1 MSPGGRKTVTIV
13 FSDVVGS
20 TTLGERLDPEAM
32 RFAMSRY
39 FDALREVIE
48 RHGGTVEKFVG
59 DAVMAVFGIPQLHE
73 DDALRAVRAAVA
85 MRTAAER
92 VNHELERELRVR
104 IASRTGINTG
114 EVVTGPAQT
123 LATGDA
129 VNVAARLEQ
138 AARVGDILLGMDT
151 YAAVRD
157 EVRAE
162 PLGSLDLKGKA
173 AAVDAWRLIEL
184 VEEVPAFMRRIDA
197 PFVGRGEELARLER
211 ALERSVSERR
221 CELATI
227 VGAPGIGKSRLARE
241 LVQRGMQHRVV
252 VGRCLSYGEGI
263 TFWPLAEIVRQLP
276 LLEEV
281 LAGDDEAELI
291 AERVGGA
298 IGATGGGGPPEE
310 TSWAFRRLFEALA
323 RERPLLVVVDDIHWA
338 EPTLL
343 DLLEYVVSFVSD
355 APILLVCLA
364 RPDLIDERPTWIAP
378 RSNATVLTLEALR
391 EDESEDLVERLAADL
406 SDETRVRVVEAA
418 EGNPLFVEQ
427 LLAHQAESGN
437 GELHVPATI
446 QALLAARIDR
456 LAPDE
461 RAVIERA
468 AIEGRMFHRGAV
480 TELLPEQQ
488 RAGVGSLL
496 IALLRKEF
504 IRPDSA
510 LFPADDGFRFGHIL
524 IRDAAYDGVPKQLRA
539 DLHERYA
546 DWLQA
551 KAGDRVA
558 EYEEILGYHL
568 ERAYGYRAELGR
580 VDAELGGRAGERLR
594 AAGERALARGDMPAA
609 HDLLERALAIGARDP
624 ELLRMAALARWGV
637 GDLTRAEP
645 LLAEAA
651 EASDE
656 RTRWRASVELIRL
669 GIQTDPASI
678 WADFATTVTHTDEAR
693 VALESVGDDLGL
705 ARVYLLLADLNNW
718 RVKFADFEQAAT
730 KAVEHAHRAG
740 AVRDESE
747 ARAWVAMTLFYGP
760 RPVKDAIARC
770 EALLADAPGRYAEGG
785 ALIALGALRFLTGE
799 TALGRQLC
807 TRAHSLFNDLGM
819 RLWSA
824 GSVNISA
831 VAATAGGDLETAE
844 RLFRWG
850 IAELEEMGEHGWLP
864 NSCMH
869 FARALCER
877 GEYDEAETFWRRA
890 GTDLF
895 EDEPWAE
902 TVGIGALA
910 RVRASR
916 GQFEEALK
924 LARRAVERAERTDVP
939 LIRGDAWWDL
949 AHVASQAKNTEEA
962 DDALRH
968 ALVIYEQKGMTV
980 AASRARE
987 LLAP

>member
-1 MSPGGRKTVTIV
+1 M
-13 FSDVVGS
+13 
-20 TTLGERLDPEAM
+20 E
-32 RFAMSRY
+32 RY
-39 FDALREVIE
+39 FAEMRRVLE
-48 RHGGTVEKFVG
+48 RHGGTVEKFIG
-59 DAVMAVFGIPQLHE
+59 DAVMAVFGIPATHE
-73 DDALRAVRAAVA
+73 DDALRAVRAAAA
-85 MRTAAER
+85 MRDRLADLNE
-92 VNHELERELRVR
+92 EFERERGFSLQV
-104 IASRTGINTG
+104 RTGVNTG
-114 EVVTGPAQT
+114 EVVTGDPSEGQFY
-123 LATGDA
+123 ATGDA

-138 AARVGDILLGMDT
+138 SAQTGEVLLGEQT
-151 YAAVRD
+151 YRLVRGAVR
-157 EVRAE
+157 VE
-162 PLGSLDLKGKA
+162 PVGPLTLKGKA
-173 AAVDAWRLIEL
+173 RAVAPYRLLEV
-184 VEEVPAFMRRIDA
+184 VEGVPAVARRFDT
-197 PFVGRGEELARLER
+197 PFVGRQEELDRLLGCFDRSVGGKTPLLVTVLGTAGLGKTRLAAELIAEIAER
-211 ALERSVSERR
+211 ATVL
-221 CELATI
+221 
-227 VGAPGIGKSRLARE
+227 
-241 LVQRGMQHRVV
+241 Q
-252 VGRCLSYGEGI
+252 GRCLSYGEGI
-263 TFWPLAEIVRQLP
+263 TFWPLQEILRGLGERP
-276 LLEEV
+276 
-281 LAGDDEAELI
+281 AGAPEP
-291 AERVGGA
+291 ERA
-298 IGATGGGGPPEE
+298 RSTEE
-310 TSWAFRRLFEALA
+310 TFWAYRKLFEALA
-323 RERPLLVVVDDIHWA
+323 KEQPLVLVLEDIHWA

-343 DLLEYVVSFVSD
+343 DLLEYVVSFASD
-355 APILLVCLA
+355 VPILLLCLA
-364 RPDLIDERPTWIAP
+364 RPQLLDERPTWIAP
-378 RSNATVLTLEALR
+378 RANATVLTLEALR
-391 EDESEDLVERLAADL
+391 EDESEDLVERLANDL
-406 SDETRVRVVEAA
+406 SDETRARVVGAA

-488 RAGVGSLL
+488 RAEVGSLL

-510 LFPADDGFRFGHIL
+510 LFPTDDGFRFGHIL

-539 DLHERYA
+539 ELHERYA
-546 DWLQA
+546 DWLRAQ
-551 KAGDRVA
+551 AGDRVA

-580 VDAELGGRAGERLR
+580 VDAELGRRAGERLR

-850 IAELEEMGEHGWLP
+850 IAELEEMGEHAWLP
-864 NSCMH
+864 TSCLH

-949 AHVASQAKNTEEA
+949 AQVASQAKHTEEA

-968 ALVIYEQKGMTV
+968 ALAIYEQKGMTA
-980 AASRARE
+980 AASRTRE
-987 LLAP
+987 LLTP